1 MPLVP
6 LEPTT
11 GATVAVAVAVALV
24 VVVVVIAA
32 AGGVV
37 AAVGVAV

>member
-1 MPLVP
+1 MVP